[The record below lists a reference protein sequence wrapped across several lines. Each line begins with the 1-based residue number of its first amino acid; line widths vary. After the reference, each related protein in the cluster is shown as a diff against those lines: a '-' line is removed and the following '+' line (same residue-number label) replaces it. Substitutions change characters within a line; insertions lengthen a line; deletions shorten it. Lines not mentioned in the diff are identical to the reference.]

1 MAHLVPAG
9 VSGLECAACQE
20 PAFLF
25 LMTTSK
31 TAAGRPDPDV
41 VAVAQAVYE
50 QTQPLQAVL
59 FGSRARGTH
68 RPDSDIDIA
77 IITTEAVAEDARDA
91 YDRIAEQAAAGHPE
105 APSAHVAFLTVAKF
119 LDERVRK
126 NTVANNIAREG
137 TPVIHEE
144 SAGYSPGFEEDA
156 VNWSDVDARAQDAQG
171 LVIDLEIMASSGRAS
186 EKMVRYIA
194 QQCLEHAYK
203 ALIASRGE
211 RYPAGGRD
219 GHNLRILADRAQ
231 ELWGLVSRFR
241 GGNGKPLSP
250 MPALAAM
257 PMNSRH
263 WATASSCIVK
273 SPPPLRNC

>member
-1 MAHLVPAG
+1 MA
-9 VSGLECAACQE
+9 
-20 PAFLF
+20 
-25 LMTTSK
+25 TSK
-31 TAAGRPDPDV
+31 TSSGRPDPDA

-105 APSAHVAFLTVAKF
+105 TPSAHVAFLTVAKF

-156 VNWSDVDARAQDAQG
+156 INWSDVNDRAGDAQG
-171 LVIDLEIMASSGRAS
+171 LVTDLEIMASSGRAS
-186 EKMVRYIA
+186 EKMIGYIA

-211 RYPAGGRD
+211 RYPTGGRD
-219 GHNLRILADRAQ
+219 GHNLRILANRAQ
-231 ELWGLVSRFR
+231 EAMGLGFQVPGREWQALTVYAGVGRYASEQPTLGDRQQLYR
-241 GGNGKPLSP
+241 QISAAVAELLCYIPP
-250 MPALAAM
+250 HDPA
-257 PMNSRH
+257 
-263 WATASSCIVK
+263 
-273 SPPPLRNC
+273 

>member
-1 MAHLVPAG
+1 
-9 VSGLECAACQE
+9 
-20 PAFLF
+20 
-25 LMTTSK
+25 MTTSK
-31 TAAGRPDPDV
+31 TFSGRPDPDA

-105 APSAHVAFLTVAKF
+105 TPSAHVAFLTVAKF

-144 SAGYSPGFEEDA
+144 SAGYSSGFEEDA
-156 VNWSDVDARAQDAQG
+156 INWSDVNDKARDAQG
-171 LVIDLEIMASSGRAS
+171 LVTDLEIMASSGRAS
-186 EKMVRYIA
+186 EKMIGYIA
-194 QQCLEHAYK
+194 QQMPGRRLQSANRQPGGNVI
-203 ALIASRGE
+203 L
-211 RYPAGGRD
+211 PAAATATICGYWPTAHRK
-219 GHNLRILADRAQ
+219 
-231 ELWGLVSRFR
+231 LWGLVSRFR
-241 GGNGKPLSP
+241 GGNG
-250 MPALAAM
+250 
-257 PMNSRH
+257 NR
-263 WATASSCIVK
+263 
-273 SPPPLRNC
+273 

>member
-1 MAHLVPAG
+1 
-9 VSGLECAACQE
+9 
-20 PAFLF
+20 
-25 LMTTSK
+25 MTTFRTSP
-31 TAAGRPDPDV
+31 GRPDPDA

-50 QTQPLQAVL
+50 RTQPLQAVL

-77 IITTEAVAEDARDA
+77 IITAEAVAEDDRDA

-105 APSAHVAFLTVAKF
+105 TPPTHVAFLTVAKF
-119 LDERVRK
+119 LAERVRK

-156 VNWSDVDARAQDAQG
+156 VNWSDVDARVKDAQC
-171 LVIDLEIMASSGRAS
+171 LIADLEIMASSGRAS
-186 EKMVRYIA
+186 EKMVGYIA

-211 RYPAGGRD
+211 RYPTGGRD

-231 ELWGLVSRFR
+231 EAMGPDFR
-241 GGNGKPLSP
+241 VPGREWQ
-250 MPALAAM
+250 ALTSYAGSGRYADEQ
-257 PMNSRH
+257 
-263 WATASSCIVK
+263 
-273 SPPPLRNC
+273 PPLGDRQLLYRQISAAVAELLNHIPPRDPA